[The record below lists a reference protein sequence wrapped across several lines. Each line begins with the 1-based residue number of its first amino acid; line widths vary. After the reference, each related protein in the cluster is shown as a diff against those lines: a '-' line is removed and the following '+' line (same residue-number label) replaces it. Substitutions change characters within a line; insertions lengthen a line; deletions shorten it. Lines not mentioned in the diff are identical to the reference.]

1 MRLIQLKQN
10 WKKIGVCTVNI
21 FLLYY
26 IKTPNLSRIGNYVFF
41 HRRQTYK
48 YFDYHDEVKATIN
61 FLLGIII
68 LR

>member
-1 MRLIQLKQN
+1 MLWATESLMRLIQLKQN
-10 WKKIGVCTVNI
+10 WKKIG
-21 FLLYY
+21 
-26 IKTPNLSRIGNYVFF
+26 TPNLSRIGNYVFF
-41 HRRQTYK
+41 HRRPTYK